1 MDKAVSPL
9 WDSDFSRLPETLLI
23 AAQYDYLTQQCRAYA
38 ARLAAAGVP
47 VTLMNYCGMAHAFVD
62 QCGVYP
68 QADDSLRA
76 FATFVKKR

>member
-1 MDKAVSPL
+1 MFKQA
-9 WDSDFSRLPETLLI
+9 I
-23 AAQYDYLTQQCRAYA
+23 AAA
-38 ARLAAAGVP
+38 ALA
-47 VTLMNYCGMAHAFVD
+47 VTGMAHAFVD